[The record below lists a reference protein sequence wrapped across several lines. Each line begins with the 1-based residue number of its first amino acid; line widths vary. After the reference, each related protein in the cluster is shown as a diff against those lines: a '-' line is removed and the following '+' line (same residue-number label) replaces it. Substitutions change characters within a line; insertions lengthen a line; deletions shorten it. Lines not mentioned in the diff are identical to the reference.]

1 MATSAASP
9 VEAASASAA
18 AEASATTA
26 AEAAASGI
34 TMEAATITAKAAS
47 SVAATIACAVAV
59 SAIAVSAAEPGAC
72 ADEEAA
78 IKPCGTVISVRR
90 TSVGRITVVAPLA
103 NRSSI
108 VATVPV
114 PGVDANPNRNLGVRV
129 GRWNQQNTKQREI
142 P

>member
-9 VEAASASAA
+9 VEAASAPAA
-18 AEASATTA
+18 AEAPAW
-26 AEAAASGI
+26 GLP
-34 TMEAATITAKAAS
+34 MEAATITPKAPS

-108 VATVPV
+108 IATVPV
-114 PGVDANPNRNLGVRV
+114 RGVDANPNRNLGVRV